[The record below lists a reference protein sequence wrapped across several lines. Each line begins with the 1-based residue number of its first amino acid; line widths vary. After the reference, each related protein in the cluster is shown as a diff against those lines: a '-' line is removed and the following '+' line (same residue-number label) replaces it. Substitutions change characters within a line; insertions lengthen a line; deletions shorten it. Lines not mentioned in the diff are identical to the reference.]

1 MPAIQ
6 KLYPSFIRDRGT
18 RFKAFI
24 ALGLVSFFWG
34 TTWIASKEGVRHM
47 PALQLAGIRQLS
59 GGLLYLI
66 FFMSKGRVWPR
77 GKEWRSIIV
86 LSFLNFML
94 SNALSTWG
102 VKYISAGLGSI
113 IGATFPLWMV
123 VIGLFSNKKSI
134 PGMAIAGFVL
144 GFAGICVIFYEHLYD
159 FLNASFL
166 FGIILSVAATWSWAF
181 GTIYTKKHAKSFNPY
196 FSFGLQMIISGMVL
210 LIVCEPT
217 NLSIPLTSI
226 PWQSWAAIG
235 YLVIFSSVISF
246 IAYLYALQHLSAEQ
260 TSVYAYINPVVA
272 VGFGALLF
280 GEKLTAFI
288 AIGGIIT
295 LFGVYIINH
304 ALRNHR
310 QKEMV
315 V

>member
-1 MPAIQ
+1 MQVIQ
-6 KLYPSFIRDRGT
+6 RLYPSFIRNRSP

-47 PALQLAGIRQLS
+47 PALQLAGIRQLA
-59 GGLLYLI
+59 GGFLYLI
-66 FFMSKGRVWPR
+66 FFMSKGRIWPR
-77 GKEWRSIIV
+77 GREWRSIII

-123 VIGLFSNKKSI
+123 LIGLFSNKKSI
-134 PGMAIAGFVL
+134 PTTAILGFLL

-159 FLNASFL
+159 FLNAGFF
-166 FGIILSVAATWSWAF
+166 FGIILSLTATWSWAF

-196 FSFGLQMIISGMVL
+196 FSFGLQMMISGTVIL
-210 LIVCEPT
+210 LVCEPT
-217 NLSIPLTSI
+217 NLSIPLENI
-226 PWQSWAAIG
+226 PWQSWAAIS
-235 YLVIFSSVISF
+235 YLVIFSSIISF

-272 VGFGALLF
+272 VSFGALLF

-295 LFGVYIINH
+295 LLGVYLINR
-304 ALRNHR
+304 ALRTHR
-310 QKEMV
+310 NKEIAI
-315 V
+315 